1 MKEKMSLFWNALKDG
16 LSIKGICLIL
26 LGAAVCTFG
35 IHNIHQQTHITE
47 GGVIGLMLLIQQW
60 LGFSPA
66 FITPILDLSCYLLAY
81 KYLGGRFI
89 KISAISTLSVSMFY
103 KIWEAFP
110 HMLPDLSDYPLLAAV
125 LGGIFVGIGVGL
137 IVRQGGSSGG
147 DDALAL
153 VISHKSRCRLS
164 HAYLFTDL
172 TVLGLSLSYIP
183 LSRIV
188 FSVITVTISSFLIDR
203 VQSFGKKPSV
213 TYKTS
218 RKKSIIH
225 KGSGEKQSAENG

>member
-1 MKEKMSLFWNALKDG
+1 MKKKMSLFWNALKDG

-203 VQSFGKKPSV
+203 VQSFGKKSSV